1 MFLDFRE
8 YELRLRNTFTTAHSH
23 RDVQTSIIVSLTHDG
38 ITGYGEVTP
47 NTYFEISL
55 EMILADL
62 EMARVAVQGFDLDTP
77 EELHQYLSTETEINN
92 FPLCAIDEAAYD
104 WFGKKHGQPTHAF
117 LGSHGGPIPMTDF
130 TIGIDTVEKM
140 VSKMQNF
147 PWPIYKIKL
156 GTPDDLR
163 IVREL
168 RQHTDAIFR
177 VDANCG
183 WSVSETIKNSGPL
196 AELGVEFIEQPL
208 DPGDREGM
216 KEVFLTSDLPVIADE
231 SCQTE

>member
-1 MFLDFRE
+1 
-8 YELRLRNTFTTAHSH
+8 
-23 RDVQTSIIVSLTHDG
+23 
-38 ITGYGEVTP
+38 
-47 NTYFEISL
+47 
-55 EMILADL
+55 
-62 EMARVAVQGFDLDTP
+62 
-77 EELHQYLSTETEINN
+77 
-92 FPLCAIDEAAYD
+92 
-104 WFGKKHGQPTHAF
+104 
-117 LGSHGGPIPMTDF
+117 MTDF